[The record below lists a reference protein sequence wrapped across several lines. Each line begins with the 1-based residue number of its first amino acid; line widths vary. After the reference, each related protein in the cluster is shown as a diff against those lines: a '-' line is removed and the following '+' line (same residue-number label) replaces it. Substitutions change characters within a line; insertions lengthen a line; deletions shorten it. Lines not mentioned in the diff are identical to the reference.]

1 MTQQNAISI
10 AAGTTNLAFSRI
22 RSATSGPLGLI
33 MPDLVLEHI
42 EMARAALN
50 ELESAAR
57 GEAER
62 RVRETK
68 KQEDERSSIDPALKA
83 KQDEELYRRRL
94 AQENLENVHH
104 QTIAQHN
111 ARRHSWWRKAS

>member
-1 MTQQNAISI
+1 MTQQNAINI
-10 AAGTTNLAFSRI
+10 AAGTVNLAFSRI

-57 GEAER
+57 TEAER
-62 RVRETK
+62 RAQETK
-68 KQEDERSSIDPALKA
+68 QQEDERNSIDPAVKA
-83 KQDEELYRRRL
+83 MQHEELHRRRTT
-94 AQENLENVHH
+94 QENLENVHH
-104 QTIAQHN
+104 QTITQHN
-111 ARRHSWWRKAS
+111 ARRRGWWRKAS